1 MKQKGWRNIFF
12 PVVLAIWMLTLVFAA
27 TGCSGQQGEGLEPE
41 EEGSFGFDG
50 EELGELTP
58 ASRFEPEYADGFR
71 IYYYKEGFRV
81 IDVKGSASYLVV
93 PQGKEVPGSLP
104 EGRVV
109 LKKPL
114 DRIYVAGTATMAMFN
129 ALGGLDQVGF
139 SSLKAE
145 DWYVE
150 AAREAMEAGKIQF
163 AGKYSE
169 PDYEMLVEEGC
180 SLAVES
186 QMILH
191 SPKVM
196 EQLEMMGVP
205 VLIDCSSNEEHPLGR
220 VEWILV
226 YGVLLDKEEEAEAFF
241 QEQTKV
247 MDELEGLRNTEQTVA
262 YFYINSNGQAVVRT
276 GTDYIAKMIE
286 IAGGRYP
293 FSQLGD
299 GKKSTMVITMEEFYT
314 TCADADYIIYNA
326 SIDNKLTSIGE
337 LTAKDEIL
345 KNMKAVKEGNVFCT
359 DKDFYQAADI
369 ASRMISDIHL
379 MLTDGKEEDMAFL
392 YRVEK

>member
-1 MKQKGWRNIFF
+1 MKRTDWVRTFCLL
-12 PVVLAIWMLTLVFAA
+12 VLAVVMLSVASA
-27 TGCSGQQGEGLEPE
+27 GCGRRQSEEPE
-41 EEGSFGFDG
+41 PDAEERFSFDAKGVKG
-50 EELGELTP
+50 MTL
-58 ASRFEPEYADGFR
+58 ASQLEPEYAEGFR

-104 EGRVV
+104 EGMVV

-150 AAREAMEAGKIQF
+150 AARKAMEAGKIQF

-247 MDELEGLRNTEQTVA
+247 MDELEEPRNTEQTVA

>member
-1 MKQKGWRNIFF
+1 MKRTDWVRTFCLL
-12 PVVLAIWMLTLVFAA
+12 VLAVVMLSVASA
-27 TGCSGQQGEGLEPE
+27 GCGRRQSEEPE
-41 EEGSFGFDG
+41 PDAEERFSFDAKGVKG
-50 EELGELTP
+50 MTL
-58 ASRFEPEYADGFR
+58 ASQLEPEYAEGFR

-104 EGRVV
+104 EGMVV

-114 DRIYVAGTATMAMFN
+114 NRIYVAGTATMAMFN

-247 MDELEGLRNTEQTVA
+247 MDELEEPRNTEQTVA
-262 YFYINSNGQAVVRT
+262 YFYINSSGQAVVRT

>member
-1 MKQKGWRNIFF
+1 MMKRTDWVRTLCLL
-12 PVVLAIWMLTLVFAA
+12 VLAVVMLSAA
-27 TGCSGQQGEGLEPE
+27 AAGCGRQQSEEPE
-41 EEGSFGFDG
+41 PDAEECFSFDAKGVKG
-50 EELGELTP
+50 MTL
-58 ASRFEPEYADGFR
+58 ASQLEPEYAEGFR

-104 EGRVV
+104 EGMVV

-114 DRIYVAGTATMAMFN
+114 NRIYVAGTATMAMFN

-150 AAREAMEAGKIQF
+150 AARKAMEAGKIQF

-247 MDELEGLRNTEQTVA
+247 IDELEGSRNTEQTVA
-262 YFYINSNGQAVVRT
+262 YFYINSSGQAVVRT

>member
-1 MKQKGWRNIFF
+1 MKRTDWVRTFCLL
-12 PVVLAIWMLTLVFAA
+12 VLAVVMLSVASA
-27 TGCSGQQGEGLEPE
+27 GCGRRQSEEPE
-41 EEGSFGFDG
+41 PDAEERFSFDAKGVKG
-50 EELGELTP
+50 MTL
-58 ASRFEPEYADGFR
+58 ASQLEPEYAEGFR

-104 EGRVV
+104 EGMVV

-247 MDELEGLRNTEQTVA
+247 MDELEEPRNTEQTVA

>member
-1 MKQKGWRNIFF
+1 MKRTDWVRTLCLL
-12 PVVLAIWMLTLVFAA
+12 VLAVVMLSAA
-27 TGCSGQQGEGLEPE
+27 AAGCGRQQSEEPE
-41 EEGSFGFDG
+41 PDAEECFSFDAKGVKG
-50 EELGELTP
+50 MTL
-58 ASRFEPEYADGFR
+58 ASQLEPEYAEGFR

-104 EGRVV
+104 EGMVV

-114 DRIYVAGTATMAMFN
+114 NRIYVAGTATMAMFN

-150 AAREAMEAGKIQF
+150 AARKAMEAGKIQF

-247 MDELEGLRNTEQTVA
+247 IDELEGSRNTEQTVA
-262 YFYINSNGQAVVRT
+262 YFYINSSGQAVVRT

>member
-1 MKQKGWRNIFF
+1 MKRTDWVRTFCLL
-12 PVVLAIWMLTLVFAA
+12 VLAVVMLSVASA
-27 TGCSGQQGEGLEPE
+27 GCGRRQSEEPE
-41 EEGSFGFDG
+41 PDAEERVSFDAKGVKG
-50 EELGELTP
+50 MTL
-58 ASRFEPEYADGFR
+58 ASQLEPEYAEGFR

-104 EGRVV
+104 EGMVV

-247 MDELEGLRNTEQTVA
+247 MDELEEPRNTEQTVA

>member
-1 MKQKGWRNIFF
+1 MMKRTDWVRTFCLL
-12 PVVLAIWMLTLVFAA
+12 VLAVVMLSVASA
-27 TGCSGQQGEGLEPE
+27 GCGRRQSEEPE
-41 EEGSFGFDG
+41 PDAEERFSFDAKGVKG
-50 EELGELTP
+50 MTL
-58 ASRFEPEYADGFR
+58 ASQLEPEYAEGFR

-104 EGRVV
+104 EGMVV

-247 MDELEGLRNTEQTVA
+247 MDELEEPRNTEQTVA

>member
-1 MKQKGWRNIFF
+1 MKRTDWVRTFCLL
-12 PVVLAIWMLTLVFAA
+12 VLAVVMLSVASA
-27 TGCSGQQGEGLEPE
+27 GCGRRQSEEPE
-41 EEGSFGFDG
+41 PDAEERFSFDAKGVKG
-50 EELGELTP
+50 MTL
-58 ASRFEPEYADGFR
+58 ASQLEPEYAEGFR

-104 EGRVV
+104 EGMVV

-191 SPKVM
+191 SPKVT
-196 EQLEMMGVP
+196 EQLEKMGVP

-247 MDELEGLRNTEQTVA
+247 MDELEEPRNTEQTVA

-326 SIDNKLTSIGE
+326 SIDNKLTSLGE

>member
-1 MKQKGWRNIFF
+1 MMKRTDWVRTFCLL
-12 PVVLAIWMLTLVFAA
+12 VLAVVMLSVASA
-27 TGCSGQQGEGLEPE
+27 GCGRRQSEEPE
-41 EEGSFGFDG
+41 PDAEERFSFDAKGVKG
-50 EELGELTP
+50 MTL
-58 ASRFEPEYADGFR
+58 ASQLEPEYAEGFR

-104 EGRVV
+104 EGMVV

-114 DRIYVAGTATMAMFN
+114 NRIYVAGTATMAMFN

-247 MDELEGLRNTEQTVA
+247 MDELEEPRNTEQTVA

>member
-1 MKQKGWRNIFF
+1 MKRTDWVRTFCLL
-12 PVVLAIWMLTLVFAA
+12 VLAVVMLSVASA
-27 TGCSGQQGEGLEPE
+27 GCGRQQSEEPE
-41 EEGSFGFDG
+41 PDAEERFSFDAKGVKG
-50 EELGELTP
+50 MTL
-58 ASRFEPEYADGFR
+58 ASQLEPEYAEGFR

-104 EGRVV
+104 EGMVV
-109 LKKPL
+109 LEKPL

-247 MDELEGLRNTEQTVA
+247 MDELEEPRNTEQTVA

>member
-1 MKQKGWRNIFF
+1 MKRTDWVRTFCLL
-12 PVVLAIWMLTLVFAA
+12 VLAVVMLSVASA
-27 TGCSGQQGEGLEPE
+27 GCGRRQSEEPE
-41 EEGSFGFDG
+41 PDAEERFSFDAKGVKG
-50 EELGELTP
+50 MTL
-58 ASRFEPEYADGFR
+58 ASQLEPEYAEGFR

-104 EGRVV
+104 EGMVV

-114 DRIYVAGTATMAMFN
+114 NRIYVAGTATMAMFN

-247 MDELEGLRNTEQTVA
+247 MDELEEPRNTEQTVA

>member
-1 MKQKGWRNIFF
+1 MKRTDWVRTFCLL
-12 PVVLAIWMLTLVFAA
+12 VLAVVMLSVASA
-27 TGCSGQQGEGLEPE
+27 GCGRRQSEEPE
-41 EEGSFGFDG
+41 PDAEERFSFDAKGVKG
-50 EELGELTP
+50 MTL
-58 ASRFEPEYADGFR
+58 ASQLEPEYAEGFR

-104 EGRVV
+104 EGMVV

-247 MDELEGLRNTEQTVA
+247 MDELEEPRNTEQTVA

-369 ASRMISDIHL
+369 ASRMISDMHL

>member
-1 MKQKGWRNIFF
+1 MKRTDWVRTLCLL
-12 PVVLAIWMLTLVFAA
+12 VLAVVMLSAA
-27 TGCSGQQGEGLEPE
+27 AAGCGRQQSEELEPDAE
-41 EEGSFGFDG
+41 ECFSFDAKGVKG
-50 EELGELTP
+50 MTL
-58 ASRFEPEYADGFR
+58 ASQLEPEYAEGFR

-104 EGRVV
+104 EGMVV

-114 DRIYVAGTATMAMFN
+114 NRIYVAGTATMAMFN

-150 AAREAMEAGKIQF
+150 AARKAMEAGKIQF

-247 MDELEGLRNTEQTVA
+247 MDQLEGSRNTEQTVA
-262 YFYINSNGQAVVRT
+262 YFYINSSGQAVVRT

>member
-1 MKQKGWRNIFF
+1 MQRTDWVRTFCLL
-12 PVVLAIWMLTLVFAA
+12 VLAVVMLSVASA
-27 TGCSGQQGEGLEPE
+27 GCGRRQSEEPE
-41 EEGSFGFDG
+41 PDAEERFSFDAKGVKG
-50 EELGELTP
+50 MTL
-58 ASRFEPEYADGFR
+58 ASQLEPEYAEGFR
-71 IYYYKEGFRV
+71 IYDYKEGFRV

-104 EGRVV
+104 EGMVV

-247 MDELEGLRNTEQTVA
+247 MDELEEPRNTEQTVA

>member
-1 MKQKGWRNIFF
+1 MKRTDWVRTFCLL
-12 PVVLAIWMLTLVFAA
+12 VLAVVMLSVASA
-27 TGCSGQQGEGLEPE
+27 GCGRRQSEEPE
-41 EEGSFGFDG
+41 PDAEERFSFDAKGVKG
-50 EELGELTP
+50 MTL
-58 ASRFEPEYADGFR
+58 ASQLEPEYAEGFR

-104 EGRVV
+104 EGMVV

-247 MDELEGLRNTEQTVA
+247 MDELEEPRNTEQTVA

-293 FSQLGD
+293 FSQLGY

>member
-1 MKQKGWRNIFF
+1 MKRTDWVRTFCLL
-12 PVVLAIWMLTLVFAA
+12 VLAVVMLSVASA
-27 TGCSGQQGEGLEPE
+27 GCGRRQSEEPE
-41 EEGSFGFDG
+41 PDAEERFSFDAKGVKG
-50 EELGELTP
+50 MTL
-58 ASRFEPEYADGFR
+58 ASQLEPEYAEGFR

-104 EGRVV
+104 EGMVV

-169 PDYEMLVEEGC
+169 PDYERLVEEGC

-247 MDELEGLRNTEQTVA
+247 MDELEEPRNTEQTVA